1 MALVPAM
8 FKTCLTANH
17 IKKCIA
23 LFVPNAFSALGA
35 GQSTATSQQTIQA
48 QA

>member
-35 GQSTATSQQTIQA
+35 AQQTIQA